1 MIRVHV
7 LLVDDEEDVLF
18 IFEHIFEDWVKANKM
33 LLSFSTSGAHA
44 LEILESEDGQDIIL
58 ILTDINMPGIDGFEL
73 LKEVN
78 HRFPNIDT
86 IMISGYSSNAY
97 RNKAK
102 ELGAL
107 DYFEKPVDF
116 DKLINLMSERYP
128 ELRT

>member
-44 LEILESEDGQDIIL
+44 LEILESEEGQDIIL